1 MELQIKIE
9 HQELGVVEVI
19 TTPSDLIDWE
29 AETKQKWDD
38 IFVGDG
44 IRLGVTD
51 VMCMAWAACVRLEK
65 TKAPFQVFR
74 RGIIRTLGWS
84 VAPTNPTHG
93 EASHD

>member
-9 HQELGVVEVI
+9 HQELGVVDVT

-38 IFVGDG
+38 LFTADG
-44 IRLGVTD
+44 LRMGVTD
-51 VMCMAWAACVRLEK
+51 IMCIAWAACVRLEK

-74 RGIIRTLGWS
+74 RGIIRTLSWDLAKS
-84 VAPTNPTHG
+84 DPFPK
-93 EASHD
+93 EASTD